1 MDHLSHMVVFA
12 KVVETKGFARAGR
25 LLGLS
30 TSSVSRSVSSLE
42 ARVGGRLLNRTTR
55 SLSMTELGDAVYAR
69 CAQIAETAREVE
81 TVAATYAAAPQGL
94 LKVTAPIV
102 VGQALIAPLMPGF
115 LAAYPEVDVR
125 LTLTDEIIDL
135 AEEGVDVAIRL
146 PIGAELN
153 GGLVARALTGS
164 PMILV
169 ASPRFLGAFGEICR
183 PEQLA
188 DCEVLTPGGL
198 DAISELT
205 FVSGDESVRV
215 RRSARFTANNMLVL
229 MTLVRADFGVALLPE
244 RLVRGQLAAGRLRQ
258 VLPAWS
264 LAAGLPTGQVHI
276 VYAPTRHLP
285 KKTRV
290 FIDYLVEAIKAA

>member
-1 MDHLSHMVVFA
+1 MDHLTHMVVFA
-12 KVVETKGFARAGR
+12 KVVETKGFGRAAR
-25 LLGLS
+25 LMGLS
-30 TSSVSRSVSSLE
+30 TSSVSRSVSALE

-94 LKVTAPIV
+94 LRVTAPIV

-115 LAAYPEVDVR
+115 LCAYPEVDVR

-146 PIGAELN
+146 PIATEVN
-153 GGLVARALTGS
+153 GGLVARPLTGS

-169 ASPRFLGAFGEICR
+169 ASPKFLSAFGEIER
-183 PEQLA
+183 PERLA

-198 DAISELT
+198 DAAPELS
-205 FVSGDESVRV
+205 FASGEATVRV
-215 RRSARFTANNMLVL
+215 RRSCRFTANNMLVL
-229 MTLVRADFGVALLPE
+229 MTLARAGFGVALLPE
-244 RLVRGQLAAGRLRQ
+244 RLVRGQIAGGRLRQ
-258 VLPAWS
+258 VLPGWS
-264 LAAGLPTGQVHI
+264 LAAGLPTGQVQI

-290 FIDYLVEAIKAA
+290 FIDYLVEAIKGA